1 MITPFLFTDYII
13 LIVED
18 DLINR
23 EVLKYSLKN
32 LGLSIQEAVN
42 GEEGLHK
49 LDELINKPVIV
60 LLDLNMPVMDGYK
73 VLATFEANPEK
84 YATVKTIV
92 VSGTLK
98 SEFDKRGLNHLIIG
112 YEAKPINVDS
122 LIKIIIESTK
132 QQ

>member
-1 MITPFLFTDYII
+1 MITPFLFTDHTI

>member
-1 MITPFLFTDYII
+1 MITPFLFTDHTI

-98 SEFDKRGLNHLIIG
+98 SEFDKKGLNHLIIG